1 MDKNSGKRAKKAK
14 TDSDVVGSESILKE
28 TIMHDENGT
37 MIGHKMQLKNET
49 GSLGL
54 MLDLNGKLS
63 MCRSNGDIIN
73 LMTMIKR

>member
-1 MDKNSGKRAKKAK
+1 
-14 TDSDVVGSESILKE
+14 
-28 TIMHDENGT
+28 MHDENET
-37 MIGHKMQLKNET
+37 IIGHKMQLKNES
-49 GSLGL
+49 GSTGL